1 MQERGGSKMNGIYTN
16 LNGVAFEVTKVL
28 QNGIVELSRLGNDTK
43 IYLTTDLIREHLVRR
58 A

>member
-1 MQERGGSKMNGIYTN
+1 MNGIYTN